1 MYETPDVPEEES
13 SDFYE
18 ETESEGIERL
28 HISTKDAY
36 NKFKGKYLTGYVDF
50 SDRISRRLRS
60 GFDARSGAYEY
71 GTEDG
76 EKEPPVQK
84 CRRLQLEMDEL
95 MNELNDLHT
104 DSAISKEDKESY
116 EAIGNVVK
124 NAKKVLSG
132 LRLEQVFGSEATTAT
147 ADAEMKKLLT
157 QIDEYKKSGTSTA
170 APAPVKSASE
180 LVTTTRI
187 AELENQLHEIESII
201 GAQPE
206 KLNRLS
212 MALHSNNLLDA
223 VQKISTVAAL
233 LQPAQLDVIETRI
246 NNLANKMD
254 AITAASNNVNKDS
267 SVDQKTL
274 ELYEIAKRAEPIA
287 QILPNMLQRMQ
298 ALENLHNYGKMTFS
312 NILSITMS

>member
-312 NILSITMS
+312 IILSITMS

>member
-60 GFDARSGAYEY
+60 GYDAQSGAYEY

-76 EKEPPVQK
+76 EKEPPIQK

-206 KLNRLS
+206 KLNRIS

-267 SVDQKTL
+267 SVDEKTL

-298 ALENLHNYGKMTFS
+298 ALENLHNYGKMSFS
-312 NILSITMS
+312 KFSSITMF

>member
-1 MYETPDVPEEES
+1 M
-13 SDFYE
+13 
-18 ETESEGIERL
+18 
-28 HISTKDAY
+28 
-36 NKFKGKYLTGYVDF
+36 DF

-60 GFDARSGAYEY
+60 GYDARCGIYEY

-76 EKEPPVQK
+76 EKESPTQK

-95 MNELNDLHT
+95 MQELNDLNT
-104 DSAISKEDKESY
+104 DITISKENKESY

-124 NAKKVLSG
+124 NAKKVLGG
-132 LRLEQVFGSEATTAT
+132 LRLEHVLGTEATAAT
-147 ADAEMKKLLT
+147 ADAEMKNLLT

-170 APAPVKSASE
+170 VSAPPKSTSE

-187 AELENQLHEIESII
+187 AELENKLHEIEVVI

-206 KLNRLS
+206 KLSRIS

-246 NNLANKMD
+246 NNLASKMD
-254 AITAASNNVNKDS
+254 ALTAASNNVTKDPV
-267 SVDQKTL
+267 VDQKTL

-298 ALENLHNYGKMTFS
+298 ALENLHNYGE
-312 NILSITMS
+312 